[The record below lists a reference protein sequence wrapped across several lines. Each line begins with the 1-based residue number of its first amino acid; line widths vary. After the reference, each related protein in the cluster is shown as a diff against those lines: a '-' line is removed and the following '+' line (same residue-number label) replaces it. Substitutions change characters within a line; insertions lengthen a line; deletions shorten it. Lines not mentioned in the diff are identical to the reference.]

1 MSEFKKTLQD
11 GTPGAAAPGP
21 TESLAPRRTRLKTT
35 APPTSHLYEPPPSSR
50 DEIERRQAPVP
61 TRIDGSATPAPRSG
75 AALPADAPA
84 WMVRARSMA
93 AALEALIAKGKAITP
108 SEEAAVERAWSS
120 WELDGMPDKYVARVA
135 TLVDRARTAIRDT
148 AENQLERAYNDCAQ
162 VLWASLPREIRARQ
176 DLADVLLVMRG
187 LRDEADPWA
196 AIIQATASILGW
208 TNAARAHAAH
218 ALRMALDAER
228 TS

>member
-11 GTPGAAAPGP
+11 GTPAGP
-21 TESLAPRRTRLKTT
+21 PERAESLVPRRSRLKTT
-35 APPTSHLYEPPPSSR
+35 APPVSHLYEPPPPSH
-50 DEIERRQAPVP
+50 DETERRQPAASV
-61 TRIDGSATPAPRSG
+61 RIESTSGPDAMRG
-75 AALPADAPA
+75 AALSSDAPA

-93 AALEALIAKGKAITP
+93 VALEAMIASSTP
-108 SEEAAVERAWSS
+108 SPEAEAAIDRAWTA

-148 AENQLERAYNDCAQ
+148 RDDQLERAYADCAQ

-176 DLADVLLVMRG
+176 DQSDVLLVMRG

-196 AIIQATASILGW
+196 AIVDATAKILGW
-208 TNAARAHAAH
+208 VNAAQAHAAH
-218 ALRMALDAER
+218 AVRLALDSER